1 MQRLLTWI
9 NSHDCG
15 VTPTGV
21 ARADGAIDI
30 RVEAFNGA
38 TGERFVETTTVR
50 TLGEARDALGY

>member
-1 MQRLLTWI
+1 MQRLLAWI

-15 VTPTGV
+15 VLPCGV
-21 ARADGAIDI
+21 MREDGAIDI

-50 TLGEARDALGY
+50 TLGEARHTLGY